1 MCTASNAVL
10 GSRRQVPAYNVL
22 VIMRKTSNEAGSL
35 GIRDLLDRDTG
46 ALQRLVSQ
54 LQKNALL
61 RINGSRL
68 CG

>member
-1 MCTASNAVL
+1 LCTASNAVL

-22 VIMRKTSNEAGSL
+22 VIMREASNEAGSL